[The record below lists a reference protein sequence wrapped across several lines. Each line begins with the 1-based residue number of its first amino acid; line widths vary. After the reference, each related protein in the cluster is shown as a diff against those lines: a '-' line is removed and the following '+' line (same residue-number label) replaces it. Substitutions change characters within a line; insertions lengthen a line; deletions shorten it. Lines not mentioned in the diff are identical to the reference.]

1 MSELSIEHVPGQGFF
16 IDAGGQRLAEMT
28 YEKERPGVIVLD
40 HTWVSG
46 ELRGQGMARRL
57 LDALVAWARE
67 SQTRVVPTCS
77 YAVKVFREDPSIR
90 DVLAS

>member
-1 MSELSIEHVPGQGFF
+1 MSDLSIEHVAGEGFF
-16 IDAGGQRLAEMT
+16 LDAEGKRLAEMT
-28 YEKERPGVIVLD
+28 YSPSRPGVIVLD

-46 ELRGQGMARRL
+46 ELRGRGVARRL

-77 YAVKVFREDPSIR
+77 YAVKVFAEDPSIR
-90 DVLAS
+90 DVLST